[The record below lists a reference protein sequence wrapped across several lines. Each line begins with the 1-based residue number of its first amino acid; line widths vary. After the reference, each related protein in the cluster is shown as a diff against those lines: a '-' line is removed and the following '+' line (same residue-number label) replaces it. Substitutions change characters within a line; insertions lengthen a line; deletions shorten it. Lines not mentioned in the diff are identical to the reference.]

1 MKLAHLRLPGLTR
14 YAYASELQQ
23 HLVTTFLSFKSSPM
37 TLTRPVPTIITAS
50 FHPAYTCGRR
60 EINTVSPEHQTY
72 LRKHGEAEFYETMR
86 GGQTTFHGPGQLVAY
101 PIIDLK
107 QYNMS
112 PRNYIS
118 LLEDCLISTCARY
131 GINGF
136 TTENPGVWTSL
147 DHKIAALGVHLR
159 RNITSHGIGL
169 NISTD
174 LMWFDRIVACGL
186 EGKYATSFEKQGVLN
201 ISVDE
206 VASVFVDEFGK
217 RIDSEPYG
225 ISQQDILL
233 LERCM
238 RSGYGQSS
246 NKQ

>member
-1 MKLAHLRLPGLTR
+1 MKLAHLQLPGLTR

-23 HLVTTFLSFKSSPM
+23 HLVTTFLSFKSSPT

-50 FHPAYTCGRR
+50 FRPVYTCGRR
-60 EINTVSPEHQTY
+60 EVNTVSQEHQIY
-72 LRKHGEAEFYETMR
+72 LRNQGQAEFYETMR

-131 GINGF
+131 GIKGF
-136 TTENPGVWTSL
+136 TTKNPGVWTSL
-147 DHKIAALGVHLR
+147 DHKIAAVGVHLR

-174 LMWFDRIVACGL
+174 LKWFDRIVACGL

-201 ISVDE
+201 TSVEE
-206 VASVFVDEFGK
+206 VASTFVGEFG
-217 RIDSEPYG
+217 RQIDAQPYE

-233 LERCM
+233 LERGM
-238 RSGYGQSS
+238 QSS
-246 NKQ
+246 CESYNRE